1 MDDDHLDHTIP
12 NHHPTKMDVLPKL
25 FAAKWHTRHLSTTPK
40 QHSNN
45 LCILFCINPS
55 YRTIDKSNM
64 LSNQSPPFAGPPT
77 IQGSM
82 VIMDYEHV
90 ISEIDLLFSLRL
102 LKYFKNFVY
111 FQYSRHDPPKLRPP
125 CGRTIAEGFIQKR
138 TQRSS
143 LLLEG
148 QISCRASYF
157 VPERFEEQ
165 DKIILEQDDL
175 NGRLCLQ

>member
-64 LSNQSPPFAGPPT
+64 LSNQSPLFAGPPT

-90 ISEIDLLFSLRL
+90 ISEIDLLFSLGL
-102 LKYFKNFVY
+102 LKYLKKIFFTSSIHGTICRNSDRPVGEPQQKDLYRRERKGRHCCLRDKFLAVLAILYQNDLKNRIKSS
-111 FQYSRHDPPKLRPP
+111 QN
-125 CGRTIAEGFIQKR
+125 RT
-138 TQRSS
+138 T
-143 LLLEG
+143 
-148 QISCRASYF
+148 
-157 VPERFEEQ
+157 
-165 DKIILEQDDL
+165 
-175 NGRLCLQ
+175 